1 MMITRLNSRDLPE
14 VIDMTFEQWKESY
27 AGQTDGF
34 IKKASEF
41 IVRKNYYDNEFSYK
55 IVEDGIIRAIL
66 FGCHKQET
74 NDALDWV
81 AKEMKNM
88 TESEIEIMDNQVHYL
103 TKFDNLLSTYMTGND
118 MKIALIIS
126 NKRGYGTIL
135 LNHFI
140 SICTKRKR
148 DDLYLWTDTTCNHQY
163 YPKQGFGEIMSVEN
177 SNPNTK
183 EEGYQTIFYKIR
195 ISGL

>member
-1 MMITRLNSRDLPE
+1 MITRLTRRDLPD

-27 AGQTDGF
+27 TGQTDEF

-55 IVEDGIIRAIL
+55 IVKDGIIIAFL

-81 AKEMKNM
+81 AKEMKNK
-88 TESEIEIMDNQVHYL
+88 TESEIEIMENSVHYL
-103 TKFDNLLSTYMTGND
+103 TKFDNLLSTYMTEND
-118 MKIALIIS
+118 MKVALIIS

-135 LNHFI
+135 LNHFM
-140 SICTKRKR
+140 SICTDRKNEY
-148 DDLYLWTDTTCNHQY
+148 LYLWTDTTCNHQY
-163 YPKQGFGEIMSVEN
+163 YPKQGFEEIMSVEN
-177 SNPNTK
+177 SNLNSK
-183 EEGYQTIFYKIR
+183 VEDFQTIFYKKR
-195 ISGL
+195 IPNL